1 MIRAVPGRR
10 SPLTVSAEVG
20 DLMDHTPQ
28 SAYAHLRARQPRWF
42 LTPHGDSAINIMRWP
57 MVEGQ
62 VLHRDE
68 DGVVLEDPV
77 VLPDGQHARR
87 LRLLSARPE
96 HQVAVLPLLAGSVVL
111 TERFQHATRTWHWEI
126 LRAAGVE
133 GLAGTDN
140 AAGQLQDKFGASA
153 LELIGLG
160 QVHPDPRVL
169 ADPVLLYAGRIDT
182 VSEVAASGGIRRAW
196 TVPFAEAE
204 EMALTGLITD
214 AVTISALFRARHS
227 GLTG

>member
-10 SPLTVSAEVG
+10 SLLDVSAADVG

-28 SAYAHLRARQPRWF
+28 SAYAHLRATQPRWF
-42 LTPHGDSAINIMRWP
+42 LTPHGDSAIGIMRWP

-68 DGVVLEDPV
+68 DRVVLEDPV

-87 LRLLSARPE
+87 LRLLSVRPE
-96 HQVAVLPLLAGSVVL
+96 HEVAVLPLLAHGVVL

-126 LRAAGVE
+126 PRAAGVE
-133 GLAGTDN
+133 GLADTDN
-140 AAGQLQDKFGASA
+140 AARQLQEQLGASA
-153 LELIGLG
+153 SELIGLG

-182 VSEVAASGGIRRAW
+182 VGEVAAGGIRRVW

>member
-1 MIRAVPGRR
+1 
-10 SPLTVSAEVG
+10 
-20 DLMDHTPQ
+20 
-28 SAYAHLRARQPRWF
+28 
-42 LTPHGDSAINIMRWP
+42 MRWP

-68 DGVVLEDPV
+68 DRVVLEDPV

-96 HQVAVLPLLAGSVVL
+96 HQVAVLPLLEGRVVL

-133 GLAGTDN
+133 GLADTDN
-140 AAGQLQDKFGASA
+140 AARQLQDELGASVS
-153 LELIGLG
+153 ELIGLG

-169 ADPVLLYAGRIDT
+169 ADPVLLYAGRVDS
-182 VSEVAASGGIRRAW
+182 VGDVVAAGGVRRVW

-214 AVTISALFRARHS
+214 AVTISALFRARQS